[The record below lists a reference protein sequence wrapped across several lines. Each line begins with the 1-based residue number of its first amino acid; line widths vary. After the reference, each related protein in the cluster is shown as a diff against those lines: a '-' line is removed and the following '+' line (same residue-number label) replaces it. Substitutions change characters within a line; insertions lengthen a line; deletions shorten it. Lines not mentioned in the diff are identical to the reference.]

1 MLLVVVMATDSER
14 AAEALRAAVGLGLR
28 GDPVTALLV
37 GWSPRLEEDPRI
49 ARALGTLERLGR
61 PARTVTLEEAQAAAR
76 AARAVEVWT
85 DPGSPRR
92 LELGGAGSIRWPLP
106 AGDPRAVDS
115 RRLVKQI
122 FQADAAVLW

>member
-1 MLLVVVMATDSER
+1 MLLVVVMATDRER
-14 AAEALRAAVGLGLR
+14 VAEALRAAIGLGLR
-28 GDPVTALLV
+28 GDPACALLV

-61 PARTVTLEEAQAAAR
+61 PARAATLAEAQAAAR

-92 LELGGAGSIRWPLP
+92 LELGGAGGGGGGSL
-106 AGDPRAVDS
+106 DPRAVDS
-115 RRLVKQI
+115 RRLVEQI
-122 FQADAAVLW
+122 FEADAAVLW